1 MDDYDF
7 VPALKKKSAKP
18 KAKEEFKG
26 LLGDDDDDDD
36 EVNCFIIIVINRNY
50 LNSVKGEQRYWQGIQ

>member
-36 EVNCFIIIVINRNY
+36 EVNC
-50 LNSVKGEQRYWQGIQ
+50 L

>member
-36 EVNCFIIIVINRNY
+36 DEVNCLSLLLLTEII
-50 LNSVKGEQRYWQGIQ
+50 